1 MRPPVALQAG
11 RTAIMTWFDWVVLC
25 IVGLSTLFALL
36 RGVIRELIA
45 LVAWIVGLVGA
56 LAFTPTLGAMLPDI
70 TEQPAVRYVLAF
82 ALIVIAALL
91 VGALIAWPLSK
102 AVRAAGLG
110 FVDRFLG
117 SLFGLARGI
126 ALVLAFVLVA
136 GLTPLPRTD
145 WWQRAV
151 LVPPLVAAVFAL
163 RPHLPVELARRLDY
177 SPARI
182 PPKAAPVERHA

>member
-1 MRPPVALQAG
+1 MRPPVALQPG
-11 RTAIMTWFDWVVLC
+11 WTAIMTSFDWVVLC

-56 LAFTPTLGAMLPDI
+56 VAFTPTLGAMLPDI
-70 TEQPAVRYVLAF
+70 AEQPAVRYVVAF

-126 ALVLAFVLVA
+126 ALILAFVLVA

-163 RPHLPVELARRLDY
+163 RPHLPADLARRLDY
-177 SPARI
+177 SPGRTS
-182 PPKAAPVERHA
+182 PKVAPVERRA